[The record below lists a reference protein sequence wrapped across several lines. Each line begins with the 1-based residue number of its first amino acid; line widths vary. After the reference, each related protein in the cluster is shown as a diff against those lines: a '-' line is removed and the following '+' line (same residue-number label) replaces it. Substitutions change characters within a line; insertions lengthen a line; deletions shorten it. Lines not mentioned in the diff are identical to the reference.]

1 MNKRLYVLCGIPAS
15 GKSTW
20 IREHEETLKK
30 ESPNGKV
37 LVVSRD
43 KIRFSLLKEG
53 EPYFSKESLVYKEY
67 IRQIAEGLNCG
78 DTVVA
83 DATHLNAKSRTRLL
97 NSLGGALEGC
107 EVIAICMIVSPAL
120 ALKRNH
126 QRSGR
131 EFVPPSQIIQMYV
144 SYNTPTFEESFNR
157 IFIYTCD
164 DLGRREIIE
173 KIEKIERREG

>member
-1 MNKRLYVLCGIPAS
+1 MNKRLYVLCEIPAS

-20 IREHEETLKK
+20 IKNHEETLRK
-30 ESPNGKV
+30 ESPNGRII
-37 LVVSRD
+37 VVSRD
-43 KIRFSLLKEG
+43 KIRFSLLEED
-53 EPYFSKESLVYKEY
+53 EPYFAKEPLVYQEY
-67 IRQIAEGLNCG
+67 IRQIAEGLNNG

-83 DATHLNAKSRTRLL
+83 DATHLNAKSRTKLL

-107 EVIAICMIVSPAL
+107 EVIAICMIISPAL

-164 DLGRREIIE
+164 DLGKREIIE
-173 KIEKIERREG
+173 KIERKER

>member
-20 IREHEETLKK
+20 VREHEEALKQ
-30 ESPNGKV
+30 ESPNGRIT
-37 LVVSRD
+37 VVSRD
-43 KIRFSLLKEG
+43 KIRFSLLEED
-53 EPYFSKESLVYKEY
+53 EPYFAKESLVYQEY
-67 IRQIAEGLNCG
+67 IRQIAESLNSG
-78 DTVVA
+78 DTVIA
-83 DATHLNAKSRTRLL
+83 DATHLNAKSRARLL

-131 EFVPPSQIIQMYV
+131 EFVPPSQIIQMHA

-157 IFIYTCD
+157 IFIYTCN
-164 DLGRREIIE
+164 DLGKREIIE
-173 KIEKIERREG
+173 KIERKEG